1 MPFTIV
7 TLFSD
12 LFFLSQPD
20 PANVSFPI
28 LLTLSGISFDTVR
41 MQFMNASS
49 PSEVM
54 SLGSFTQT
62 ALPVY
67 LLNMNGLNARYRYLA
82 FAVIAADR
90 LFPVA
95 VSTVSAVVSINSFFS
110 FA

>member
-1 MPFTIV
+1 
-7 TLFSD
+7 
-12 LFFLSQPD
+12 
-20 PANVSFPI
+20 
-28 LLTLSGISFDTVR
+28 
-41 MQFMNASS
+41 MQFMNATS

-95 VSTVSAVVSINSFFS
+95 VSTVSAVVSINSFFI
-110 FA
+110 A